1 MFSEG
6 WSLVVGVGWIL
17 CIQDGATFVHL
28 GFGE

>member
-6 WSLVVGVGWIL
+6 WSLGVGWL
-17 CIQDGATFVHL
+17 LYIQDGASFVHL